1 MGGRPNDYPTDIDRQ
16 AEEMFFQLVKDY
28 AQRQGITERLKTEN
42 QMEWVGRMNNCKA
55 QAEEVIMAKLIMI
68 WQKCGVI
75 PAFLNN
81 SILRIGQVAVYTKF
95 RQNLRNRWLKAR
107 QTQYAIEIGGKNP
120 SIGPYWG

>member
-68 WQKCGVI
+68 WQKCGAI

-95 RQNLRNRWLKAR
+95 RQNLICHEGYQLHASLW
-107 QTQYAIEIGGKNP
+107 GKTVFKNI
-120 SIGPYWG
+120 SKTL

>member
-55 QAEEVIMAKLIMI
+55 QAEETILAELIY
-68 WQKCGVI
+68 V
-75 PAFLNN
+75 
-81 SILRIGQVAVYTKF
+81 
-95 RQNLRNRWLKAR
+95 
-107 QTQYAIEIGGKNP
+107 
-120 SIGPYWG
+120 